1 MASAWAL
8 TAPLIA
14 VGALPSRL
22 WAALAAWEM
31 SDFVGLSCSP
41 ANLTLI
47 VWSWLQ
53 KSAAELPPP
62 PPQALIVAA
71 VPAAASRSMALRQFR
86 MMVIMVGP
94 SFRCSAPRSTQCS
107 WPPWSCR
114 WWSHSSPSPVD
125 PRGAERHVELDRAV
139 GGPRDDIGRC
149 GDTRRRDAA
158 GGRRQ
163 GRRGPGRGWL

>member
-1 MASAWAL
+1 MYRTFFFFSSRRRHTRSLRDWSSDVCSSDLGPVPSAFGGTPVFAHAAMASAWVL

-14 VGALPSRL
+14 DGALPSRP

-62 PPQALIVAA
+62 PLQALIVAA
-71 VPAAASRSMALRQFR
+71 VPAAASKSVALRQFR
-86 MMVIMVGP
+86 VMVVIMMGP
-94 SFRCSAPRSTQCS
+94 PSRCSNPHRTQCS
-107 WPPWSCR
+107 C
-114 WWSHSSPSPVD
+114 SPRS
-125 PRGAERHVELDRAV
+125 
-139 GGPRDDIGRC
+139 
-149 GDTRRRDAA
+149 
-158 GGRRQ
+158 
-163 GRRGPGRGWL
+163 RGPA